1 VSRARDVALDLL
13 DLLLTEFLALAL
25 AGAFFFADA
34 LALEAPRRVP
44 AETVSVPTPTII
56 ARRIKVIKAAYAPER
71 PLVIQIPSYNVRD
84 FRAQPPP
91 AWQMPDRN
99 GLCDCF

>member
-1 VSRARDVALDLL
+1 VPRPRDVALDLP
-13 DLLLTEFLALAL
+13 DLLTDFLALDL

-34 LALEAPRRVP
+34 LALDVPRRVP
-44 AETVSVPTPTII
+44 AETVSVPTPTIV
-56 ARRIKVIKAAYAPER
+56 ARRIKVIKAAHAPVR
-71 PLVIQIPSYNVRD
+71 LLVIQIPSYTVRD

-91 AWQMPDRN
+91 AWQMPDDN